1 MSSPLAMINICVRNL
16 IAAVESRKRDEA
28 LRLVDQLD
36 DHFDA
41 LIQANAPERITDERF
56 QAAEKAIREV
66 SEKIEELRA
75 LIINGRYKAARRK
88 ALDVQS
94 AMRQAYR
101 LLLLIRAGAP
111 TPVIFQLTP
120 RFLQE
125 AQLRPPEELVFS
137 SPLATQIYNIVVR
150 RGSVS
155 VEEVARELG
164 ITKETMD
171 EFNRAI
177 TSLIQRGF
185 VRPALTPDNRL
196 ILQAAR

>member
-1 MSSPLAMINICVRNL
+1 VSSPLAMINICVRNL

-150 RGSVS
+150 RGSVP